1 MRRSTILSLMGCV
14 VAFAVG
20 IAALRD
26 ANGYWA
32 VGLLLATPPLFS
44 VSLRASVC
52 SDDRSRARR
61 VAFAV

>member
-1 MRRSTILSLMGCV
+1 MGCV

-20 IAALRD
+20 IAALPD

-32 VGLLLATPPLFS
+32 VGLLLATPPLFG
-44 VSLRASVC
+44 VSLKASVC

-61 VAFAV
+61 VAVAV